1 MIVAKFRTFYQP
13 GSMPQLTGANVV
25 LSKLDSWKMPEE
37 EDAFWHSQ
45 YRLEPYFVAG
55 RSFDQYRPA
64 YLLGSYAAV
73 HQMVPQQRFEF
84 LEDDLRMQ
92 WLQAQGSSLLSWEQ
106 ARDAVVAAWKHKAT
120 TPTEVKSLSLAEQS
134 QFTQLLESGHRFVD
148 QANAYVEHAD
158 SSMQVDALRR
168 FAHDATDL
176 LAQRESLVR
185 GAEAKTTDPVQA
197 PHAGLLQALQ
207 QLWQRAVRAMDSS
220 SLDQVLQYLRAWLES
235 AEALA
240 QQPLPSRV
248 TKVLRHHVMV
258 LRAQTSFYAGTR
270 RMRLNG

>member
-13 GSMPQLTGANVV
+13 GSMPLLTGANVV

-106 ARDAVVAAWKHKAT
+106 ARDAVVAAWKYKAT
-120 TPTEVKSLSLAEQS
+120 TLTEVKSLSLAEKS

-176 LAQRESLVR
+176 LAQLESLVE
-185 GAEAKTTDPVQA
+185 GTEAKTITAQTPR
-197 PHAGLLQALQ
+197 PSLLQVLQ
-207 QLWQRAVRAMDSS
+207 QLWQRVVRSIGSS
-220 SLDQVLQYLRAWLES
+220 SLEQVLQYLRAWLES

>member
-106 ARDAVVAAWKHKAT
+106 ARDAVVAAWKYKAT
-120 TPTEVKSLSLAEQS
+120 TLTEVKSLSLAEKS
-134 QFTQLLESGHRFVD
+134 QFTQLLESGQRFVD

-158 SSMQVDALRR
+158 SSMLVDALRR
-168 FAHDATDL
+168 FTHEATDL
-176 LAQRESLVR
+176 LAQLESLVE
-185 GAEAKTTDPVQA
+185 GSEAKTVAAQA
-197 PHAGLLQALQ
+197 PRLGLLQVLQ
-207 QLWQRAVRAMDSS
+207 QLWQRVVRAVDSS
-220 SLDQVLQYLRAWLES
+220 SLEQVLQYLRAWLES